1 MGIWGTE
8 SVRLAPVPIVGNAPL
23 AIRDFSLEFL
33 SVHCYV
39 MGCCRLGTLEPNN
52 LVLVHMHAN
61 FIH

>member
-1 MGIWGTE
+1 
-8 SVRLAPVPIVGNAPL
+8 
-23 AIRDFSLEFL
+23 
-33 SVHCYV
+33 